1 MSIVTPSLNQGR
13 FIEAALQ
20 SVRAQ
25 DYPRIEHLVLDGGS
39 SDDTLAILGC
49 QGNRIR
55 WVSKPDRGQTNA
67 LNHGFRMAS
76 GDIVSWLNADDVLLP
91 GAVRVVVEAFQA
103 NPDVAMVYGNGE
115 LMDVAGRPLS
125 SFRFTEPFDLDRLI
139 EVSAFILQPA
149 AFVRRDSLA
158 SVGYL
163 DERLNWCMDWDLW
176 IRIGQRY
183 RVGFL
188 RHTLARVRLHPESK
202 TSRGGL
208 PKIREMHEVIRRHSR
223 RRLPPILVIH
233 AAGLLYRALCR
244 RCGITPDNDAS
255 RPLSQVGW
263 IKRRLD
269 HVLDRGQL
277 PWEWRARPHLRR
289 RPPTNSEAREA
300 LETALIVTSPPQ
312 SRDPSPRSRSER
324 GAQERQH
331 EPDPAAPVRAKS

>member
-1 MSIVTPSLNQGR
+1 MPSSSELPLVSIVTPSLNQGR

-39 SDDTLAILGC
+39 SDHTLAILG
-49 QGNRIR
+49 GHGDRIR
-55 WVSKPDRGQTNA
+55 WVSRPDRGQTNA

-91 GAVRVVVEAFQA
+91 GAVRVVVEALQA
-103 NPDVAMVYGNGE
+103 NPDVAMVYGTGE
-115 LMDVAGRPLS
+115 LMDAAGRPLPP
-125 SFRFTEPFDLDRLI
+125 FRLTEPFNLDRLI
-139 EVSAFILQPA
+139 EVSVFILQPA

-158 SVGYL
+158 AVGYL

-188 RHTLARVRLHPESK
+188 PHTLARVRLHPDSK
-202 TSRGGL
+202 TSRGGV
-208 PKIREMHEVIRRHSR
+208 PRIREMHQVIRRHSR

-244 RCGITPDNDAS
+244 RFGITPGGDGGQ
-255 RPLSQVGW
+255 PLSHAGW

-289 RPPTNSEAREA
+289 RPPANAEARA
-300 LETALIVTSPPQ
+300 LLVTAPPRA
-312 SRDPSPRSRSER
+312 RDSSPRSVT
-324 GAQERQH
+324 
-331 EPDPAAPVRAKS
+331 P